1 MNSTP
6 NIKGKHWFVLNFVRP
21 NPMSKPE
28 KHIEIFN
35 RNRAVDDSV
44 ELFAPTFKLSEVVD
58 GKVVFKEKS
67 LTFFYVFVRGTLE
80 DLKEL
85 CCNST
90 HGFSFIIDRL
100 SINRYGIVSDETMNS
115 FKQIALLY
123 SNVIPFYNIDDIDL
137 EGGDIVEII
146 DGRYAGLR
154 GTYMPRSRSN
164 KGNLV
169 IAATANL
176 GTVIWDVEAKYVRI
190 LKFARECRRQY
201 DLLDSFIPKLFP
213 ILRKYHEGVK
223 LSQKETSLLSV
234 FNQRMCVVA
243 PDNGKLEAKL
253 LATLMC
259 VQCILGDMSGH
270 ARTCQRFK
278 RRENEITNN
287 WTRALVT
294 LLQSVTNR
302 NLSALKS
309 AYDSICL
316 DSEGHTA
323 RQKLLLTEY
332 DHYLHQSAK

>member
-1 MNSTP
+1 
-6 NIKGKHWFVLNFVRP
+6 
-21 NPMSKPE
+21 MSKPE
-28 KHIEIFN
+28 KYVEIFN
-35 RNRAVDDSV
+35 RNRAAEDTI

-67 LTFFYVFVRGTLE
+67 LTFFYVFVRGTLD

-85 CCNST
+85 CCNSA

-100 SINRYGIVSDETMNS
+100 SINRYGIISDETMDS

-137 EGGDIVEII
+137 EGGDIVEIV

-154 GTYMPRSRSN
+154 GTYLPKSRSN

-190 LKFARECRRQY
+190 LQFARECRRQY

-223 LSQKETSLLSV
+223 LSQKETSLLAV
-234 FNQRMCVVA
+234 FNQRMGIVT

-259 VQCILGDMSGH
+259 VQYILGDMSGH

-278 RRENEITNN
+278 RRENEITNS
-287 WTRALVT
+287 WTRALVA
-294 LLQSVTNR
+294 LLQSVEHR
-302 NLSALKS
+302 DLSALQPV
-309 AYDSICL
+309 YDNICL
-316 DSEGHTA
+316 DSERHTA

-332 DHYLHQSAK
+332 DHYLHRSTQ